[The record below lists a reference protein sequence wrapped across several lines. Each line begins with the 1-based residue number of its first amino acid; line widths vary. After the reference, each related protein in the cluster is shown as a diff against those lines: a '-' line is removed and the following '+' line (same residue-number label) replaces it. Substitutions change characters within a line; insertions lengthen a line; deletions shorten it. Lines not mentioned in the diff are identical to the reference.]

1 MIEMPDFDNMS
12 PKQIREWGN
21 DLVRAANENGDIRAT
36 SSPKIRCSI
45 LNYKGQIEEH
55 YEQQNKDFAERIEW
69 SEEHDG

>member
-1 MIEMPDFDNMS
+1 VVYADNIPVLLFAEKMAKS
-12 PKQIREWGN
+12 I
-21 DLVRAANENGDIRAT
+21 